1 MSDMDPARYAEICR
15 HFEAASALQGEEQA
29 EYLNHLS
36 RQTATLADAVREM
49 LHSDT
54 AAAEASF
61 LEENI
66 PGYSQLTPLSRGGQ
80 GMVYRAIQNQ
90 TGQRVAVKIVE
101 TRDWETADKSRYRQA
116 IEDFSREIKTV
127 ATLRHP
133 NIVRI
138 YDAGACAEGQFFVME
153 LVEGGT
159 LVENQEH
166 LSQHE
171 IARFMQLMAE
181 AVAEAH
187 ANAVLHLDIK
197 PQNILYDAQLDQ
209 PFLVDFGL
217 ARLATLDHQSD
228 RIAGTLAYMAPEQFT
243 SGEVDERT
251 DVFGLGATL
260 FYLLTGGAVRQSS
273 TIAEARAQ
281 LISPSDNFLDHQLS
295 VVNRDLA
302 RICRRCLDPDPE
314 KRYQSALELARE
326 LERFRETEDV
336 QHLSRGGTMT
346 LKWSWMLFVI
356 NAVVYLLV
364 RTGFADRSLLA
375 ELLTWCV
382 VYTMYLVVFAL
393 FHFAPYD
400 IQLERGRLTIRFLWS
415 IWIAKML
422 TAIFISISMRI
433 GPGNTAS
440 EAILLSYAMFAAL
453 SGMAL
458 CSMAPRLWRTL
469 YLFAAGMWLT
479 GIAIMFSLSVGW
491 QIAPLLYG
499 AASGLGT
506 AAWGIYL
513 RNIAT
518 DMTRSAQESSV
529 SRSTSD
535 QAMQET
541 ILVDS

>member
-1 MSDMDPARYAEICR
+1 MDPARYADICH

-29 EYLNHLS
+29 EYLNQLGQ
-36 RQTATLADAVREM
+36 QTANLADAVREM
-49 LHSDT
+49 LQSD
-54 AAAEASF
+54 AAASESSF
-61 LEENI
+61 LEETI

-80 GMVYRAIQNQ
+80 GTVYRAIQNQ

-138 YDAGACAEGQFFVME
+138 FDAGSCAEGQFFVME

-159 LVENQEH
+159 LVENQQR
-166 LSQHE
+166 LSQHD

-187 ANAVLHLDIK
+187 ANGVLHLDIK

-217 ARLATLDHQSD
+217 ARLATLDRQSD

-243 SGEVDERT
+243 SGQVDERT

-281 LISPSDNFLDHQLS
+281 LISPAENFLDMKLS
-295 VVNRDLA
+295 AVNRDLA

-314 KRYQSALELARE
+314 KRYQSARE
-326 LERFRETEDV
+326 VACDLERFRETEDV
-336 QHLSRGGTMT
+336 QHISRSGTMT
-346 LKWSWMLFVI
+346 LFFSWTYFVI
-356 NAVVYLLV
+356 NAIVYYLI
-364 RTGFADRSLLA
+364 RIGFPDRSVTH
-375 ELLTWCV
+375 EILTWG
-382 VYTMYLVVFAL
+382 VVFLMYPSMYSL
-393 FHFAPYD
+393 FYFAPKE
-400 IQLERGRLTIRFLWS
+400 INLQRGRLTMEFLWS
-415 IWIAKML
+415 IWIAKMFA
-422 TAIFISISMRI
+422 AIVIAVSMRI
-433 GPGNTAS
+433 GPAESGT
-440 EAILLSYAMFAAL
+440 EGILLSYPMFAAL
-453 SGMAL
+453 SGMAV
-458 CSMAPRLWRTL
+458 CCMAPRLWRAL
-469 YLFAAGMWLT
+469 YLHAAGMWMA
-479 GIAIMFSLSVGW
+479 GIAIMITLSMGLQIGPLILGACSSLGMVV
-491 QIAPLLYG
+491 
-499 AASGLGT
+499 
-506 AAWGIYL
+506 WGIHL
-513 RNIAT
+513 CRVAN
-518 DMTRSAQESSV
+518 DLTRKDPVWSV
-529 SRSTSD
+529 PRSTPD
-535 QAMQET
+535 QALQET